1 MSTWTYEP
9 PTICVQP
16 KSAQQT
22 QKIFTGTRINN
33 SKLIRQI
40 LPGDVI
46 NSNTLYSL
54 QIEIPELF
62 SWRTKANIS
71 KPRDQLACGCC
82 WSVSVCSM
90 LGDRYTIKYNIEPQ
104 YPSALWL
111 ITSTYNI
118 MRTNST
124 NSCIQGGSPY
134 LAAKWLETN
143 GTTLENCWPY
153 SIIGPYDYKSVP
165 EPLPTNCC
173 YNCCNSTIPSK
184 QLYTV
189 EPNSTKNLVVL
200 DAKNRVD
207 NKATIAAIQREIM
220 LNGPVVASFQVYQD
234 FNFYWDNYAKY
245 YSIYIFNDKPENL
258 VGGHAVVITGWG
270 TGIINTKTG
279 LKTIRYWE
287 VKNSWGEATGQD
299 GYGRI
304 AFSTDVVQNIGLG
317 LDIPQNV
324 PGTYNWMGGMI
335 TFNAGS
341 LDSSLILPTQPPVTT
356 IKPITMPEI
365 IQPIPTRMSV
375 IIQVLKDN
383 NFFLTIILIILFF
396 LK

>member
-9 PTICVQP
+9 PAICIEP

-22 QKIFTGTRINN
+22 QKIFTGTRINK

-46 NSNTLYSL
+46 QPNILYSL
-54 QIEIPELF
+54 QPEIPELF
-62 SWRTKANIS
+62 SWRTKADIS
-71 KPRDQLACGCC
+71 KPREQMSCGSC
-82 WSVSVCSM
+82 WSIAVCSM
-90 LGDRYTIKYNIEPQ
+90 LGDRYTIKYNIGPQ

-111 ITSTYNI
+111 LTSTYSV

-124 NSCIQGGSPY
+124 NACKNGGSPY
-134 LAAKWLETN
+134 LAAKWLENN

-153 SIIGPYDYKSVP
+153 SLISSHDYTAP
-165 EPLPTNCC
+165 EPLPKNCC
-173 YNCCNSTIPSK
+173 YNCCKSNIPSK
-184 QLYTV
+184 QIYTV
-189 EPNSTKNLVVL
+189 EPNSTKNLVVYDSL
-200 DAKNRVD
+200 NRVD
-207 NKATIAAIQREIM
+207 NKATTAAIQREIM

-245 YSIYIFNDKPENL
+245 YAIYIFNDKPENL
-258 VGGHAVVITGWG
+258 IGGHAVVITGWG
-270 TGIINTKTG
+270 TGIITTKTG
-279 LKTIRYWE
+279 PKTIRYWE
-287 VKNSWGEATGQD
+287 VKNSWGEVGGQD

-304 AFSTDVVQNIGLG
+304 AFSVDVVQNFDLG

-341 LDSSLILPTQPPVTT
+341 LDSNLILPTQPVIPTPEPVMA
-356 IKPITMPEI
+356 PPEI
-365 IQPIPTRMSV
+365 IEPNKNRLSILLQV
-375 IIQVLKDN
+375 IVDN
-383 NFFLTIILIILFF
+383 NLLLIIILITLLFS
-396 LK
+396 